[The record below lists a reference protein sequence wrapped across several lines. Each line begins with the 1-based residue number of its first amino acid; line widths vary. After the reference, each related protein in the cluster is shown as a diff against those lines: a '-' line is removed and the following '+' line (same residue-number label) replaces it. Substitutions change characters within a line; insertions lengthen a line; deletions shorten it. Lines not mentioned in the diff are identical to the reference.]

1 MNSQFEKA
9 RELKDLL
16 NLREKEN
23 LYALACSSSHAHRR
37 HKEKYTE
44 NEYRQAFSA
53 DADRILNSLAFTRY
67 IDKTQVF
74 SLINNDH
81 LTHRVI
87 HVQLVSRIAR
97 TIGRYLGLNEDLI
110 EAASLGHDIGHPP
123 FGHDGEKF
131 LSRLTQDNGAGY
143 FHHNLQSIQFLD
155 RIEKEGRGW
164 NLTLQTMDAIVC
176 HDGETH
182 SKELTPQKNRT
193 FEDFDCMLDEMRWK
207 KACNFIPMTM
217 EGCVVRMADTIS
229 YIGRDLEDAIRLDLV
244 ERKHIPEMCKK
255 ILGQTNGTIVFNLV
269 TDLIS
274 NSLDQTSIGFSQEVS
289 DALKKLKA
297 FNYKH
302 IYKNPV
308 IKKHLTTIG
317 DIFTYLFEKF
327 LSDLNNGN
335 KNSVIFKDFLMD
347 MTHEYQAEHSHPE
360 IVRDYISGMTDSY
373 LIRLAPER
381 LRPDTIGPN
390 FF

>member
-1 MNSQFEKA
+1 LNDTFEKA

-16 NLREKEN
+16 TLRENEN
-23 LYALACSSSHAHRR
+23 LCSLACFSHTALRR
-37 HKEKYTE
+37 HKEKFTE

-53 DADRILNSLAFTRY
+53 DSDRILNSLAFTRY

-87 HVQLVSRIAR
+87 HVQLVSRVAR

-110 EAASLGHDIGHPP
+110 EAVSLGHDIGHTP
-123 FGHDGEKF
+123 FGHDGEGF
-131 LSRLTQDNGAGY
+131 LSKLTHAHGAGF

-155 RIEKEGRGW
+155 RIEKNGKGL
-164 NLTLQTMDAIVC
+164 NLSLQTMDAIIC

-182 SKELTPQKNRT
+182 SKKLAPQKPRS
-193 FEDFDCMLDEMRWK
+193 FEELDLMMDKMRHK
-207 KACNFIPMTM
+207 KVCDAVPMTM

-229 YIGRDLEDAIRLDLV
+229 YIGRDLEDAIRLKLV
-244 ERKHIPEMCKK
+244 NREDIPDRCKA

-269 TDLIS
+269 TDLITT
-274 NSLDQTSIGFSQEVS
+274 SLNQPFIGFSDS
-289 DALKKLKA
+289 IAAALKTLKA
-297 FNYKH
+297 FNYKN

-308 IKKHLTTIG
+308 IKKHLSSIEE
-317 DIFTYLFEKF
+317 IFCFLFEKY
-327 LSDLNNGN
+327 LTDLEKGN
-335 KNSVIFKDFLMD
+335 QNSVIFTDFLFGMSPG
-347 MTHEYQAEHSHPE
+347 YRAQHSYPE

-373 LIRLAPER
+373 LIRQAPFH
-381 LRPDTIGPN
+381 LRPDSIEN
-390 FF
+390 V